1 VTDTKTKPMSR
12 RSLAELVTAL
22 PGLVTQLIRDEVE
35 RLKHDLTAGLAKIGV
50 GIGLF
55 VGAALFAFFALATLI
70 AAAVLGLAT
79 VLAPWLSALIIGV
92 ALLALAAILA
102 LIGKNSLQKGIPP
115 VPEES
120 IDSLKRDLNVVKG
133 LGR

>member
-1 VTDTKTKPMSR
+1 MTDTKTKPVER
-12 RSLAELVTAL
+12 RSLAELVAAL
-22 PGLVTQLIRDEVE
+22 PGLVKQLIRDELE
-35 RLKHDLTAGLAKIGV
+35 RLKHDLTSGLAKIGV

-55 VGAALFAFFALATLI
+55 VGAALFAFFAVATLI

-79 VLAPWLSALIIGV
+79 VLPAWLSALIIAV
-92 ALLALAAILA
+92 ALLVLAAILA
-102 LIGKNSLQKGIPP
+102 LVGKNSVQKGIPP

-120 IDSLKRDLNVVKG
+120 IDSLKRDLNAIKG